1 MALEDKIGKSK
12 FGAKIIRSEDDKD
25 PGGKIVKP
33 LVAKFKRYEDNKD
46 PRGGIIPLVAKFK
59 RYEDPERFLDD
70 KKLNEKYVNQLKNES
85 KISIPVPQINSG
97 IK

>member
-33 LVAKFKRYEDNKD
+33 LVAKFKRY
-46 PRGGIIPLVAKFK
+46 
-59 RYEDPERFLDD
+59 
-70 KKLNEKYVNQLKNES
+70 
-85 KISIPVPQINSG
+85 
-97 IK
+97 